1 MKTRIIFGGLL
12 LLMVALPA
20 AAQREYPISGIQ
32 GSKNFSQREREIVKT
47 SGVVT
52 ARTRTGFFIQTPD
65 DKVDDDPLTSEG
77 ILVYTRD
84 EPGGEAA
91 IGNMVVVSGQVQEF
105 KPRSEPNTL
114 PITEISMQ
122 RGRDVVQVLS
132 KDNPLPKAIVLSIDD
147 FKLNS
152 IDQLEKYEGMRVT
165 APELTVSAPTDG
177 RVDNKNNRSDSNGV
191 FFGVLKGIP
200 MPFREPGYELYDF
213 LFLSEK
219 EQAEFKKTYPKMRYF
234 DGNPERLRIES
245 SAQLGSQPINV
256 AANSELKNVTGV
268 LHYAYRTWSVL
279 LDATTRPSMASVPEH
294 VNLPVAGER
303 QFSVAGMNLENLF
316 DDEDD
321 PAIKEDIVSTE
332 SFNARMKKISAAIR
346 GIMQSPDVI
355 GIVEAENLSAL
366 KRLAARINAD
376 TVAGG
381 KPDPK
386 YEAYLVEGNDGRG
399 IDNGFLV
406 KSSRIKVTDV
416 KQYGKDEEFKNA
428 NSKEDNFLNDRPPL
442 VLRAS
447 VADAKTDRPFD
458 FTVVVNHLKS
468 FLGYSD
474 PKQQDNVRLKKRLQA
489 EFLAR
494 WVQDRQKADPAERI
508 VLIGDFNAYQ
518 FNDGIV
524 DVIGAIKGSPAAK
537 DAVLNPSDDL
547 VEPNMTDLVDLIAA
561 DQRYS
566 YRFDGNGQVLDH
578 MIITESFMPY
588 AQGFGYARV
597 NADFPES
604 YRGEDRPERY
614 SDHDPAVA
622 YFNLDARPAA
632 TPAATPKP

>member
-1 MKTRIIFGGLL
+1 MKIRLIFGGLL
-12 LLMVALPA
+12 LLMMATAV
-20 AAQREYPISGIQ
+20 AAQKEYPISGIQ
-32 GSKNFSQREREIVKT
+32 GSKNFSPREREIVKT

-65 DKVDDDPLTSEG
+65 DKVDSDPMTSEG

-84 EPGGEAA
+84 EPGAEAA

-122 RGRDVVQVLS
+122 RGRDVVQVLG
-132 KDNPLPKAIVLSIDD
+132 KDNPLPKAIVLTLDD

-152 IDQLEKYEGMRVT
+152 IDQLEKYEGMRVI
-165 APELTVSAPTDG
+165 APELTVCSPTDG
-177 RVDNKNNRSDSNGV
+177 RVDNKNNRSESNGV
-191 FFGVLKGIP
+191 FYGVLKGIP
-200 MPFREPGYELYDF
+200 NPFREQGYELYDF
-213 LFLSEK
+213 LFLNDK
-219 EQAEFKKTYPKMRYF
+219 EQAEFKKAYPKMRFF

-245 SAQLGSQPINV
+245 AAQLGSQPINV
-256 AANSELKNVTGV
+256 QVNTELKNVTGV
-268 LHYAYRTWSVL
+268 MHYAYRTWSVL
-279 LDATTRPSMASVPEH
+279 LDAATRPAVASMPKQI
-294 VNLPVAGER
+294 NLPVAGER
-303 QFSVAGMNLENLF
+303 QFTVAGMNLENFF

-321 PAIKEDIVSTE
+321 PAIKEDIVTTE

-346 GIMQSPDVI
+346 GVMQSPDVI
-355 GIVEAENLSAL
+355 GIVESENLSAL

-406 KSSRIKVTDV
+406 KSSRVKVIDV
-416 KQYGKDEEFKNA
+416 KQFGKDEKFKNA
-428 NSKEDNFLNDRPPL
+428 NTKEDNFLNDRPPL
-442 VLRAS
+442 VLRGS
-447 VADAKTDRPFD
+447 VDDTKTGQPFE

-468 FLGYSD
+468 FLGYND

-489 EFLAR
+489 EFLAK
-494 WVQDRQKADPAERI
+494 WIQDRQKANPAERI
-508 VLIGDFNAYQ
+508 MLIGDFNAYQ

-524 DVIGAIKGSPAAK
+524 DLIGAIKGSPSAK
-537 DAVLNPSDDL
+537 DAVLNPSEDL
-547 VEPNMTDLVDLIAA
+547 VEPNMIDLVDLIPA
-561 DQRYS
+561 DQKYS

-578 MIITESFMPY
+578 IIISDSLMPY
-588 AQGFGYARV
+588 AQGFGFARV

-622 YFNLDARPAA
+622 YFNLDAKPAPVP
-632 TPAATPKP
+632 TATPKP